1 MKYILKGSSFILNI
15 VLKVGGAGAALWGI
29 YQYFI
34 GGSSDGLTACVIGA
48 AAFIISFIKI
58 KLENGDEVLW
68 IAHILFSFTR
78 FVIVGLIVY
87 GLYILWG
94 EGIASNIG
102 TGWSVGI
109 TIAAVLL
116 ALFLFS
122 GGTDAKEP
130 ETPQRGAVKQP
141 STLGLLG
148 RAAFA
153 TFLDNAFSPPD
164 TSSIN
169 MSSYEPHY
177 DNSAQIR
184 QQQLDAENA
193 RKKQMAEED
202 ERRRKESER
211 QYYDYRYRK
220 AKQSDPD
227 EYYIK
232 TRQFKHWSGN

>member
-34 GGSSDGLTACVIGA
+34 GGSSDGLTACVLGA

-58 KLENGDEVLW
+58 KLENDDEVLW

-87 GLYILWG
+87 GLFILWG

-148 RAAFA
+148 RAACA

-164 TSSIN
+164 TSID

-184 QQQLDAENA
+184 QQQFDAENA

>member
-87 GLYILWG
+87 GLFILWG

-130 ETPQRGAVKQP
+130 ETPPRGAVKQP

-153 TFLDNAFSPPD
+153 TFLDDAFSPPD
-164 TSSIN
+164 TSIN

>member
-34 GGSSDGLTACVIGA
+34 GGSSDGLTACVLGT

-58 KLENGDEVLW
+58 KLENGDKVLW

-153 TFLDNAFSPPD
+153 TFLDDAFSPPD
-164 TSSIN
+164 TSID

>member
-34 GGSSDGLTACVIGA
+34 GGSTDGLTACVLGA

-87 GLYILWG
+87 GLFILWG

-153 TFLDNAFSPPD
+153 TFLDDAFSPPD
-164 TSSIN
+164 TSIN